1 LAERGRAVA
10 GFQGAAVDLVDAA
23 VRVTRCLRRGGK
35 LLVFGNGGS
44 AAQAQHLA
52 GEFVGRYRAEREGLP
67 AVALAADGAVM
78 TGLANDF
85 GFASVF
91 ARQIEAL
98 GRPGDVALAISTSGS
113 SPSTVAGAIAARDH
127 GLGTVGIIG
136 TRASP
141 LHRVVDVAIVTP
153 APTPARVQE
162 LQLVACHIV
171 CELVE
176 QALFP
181 EIVHTERSV
190 ERGILTVP
198 ELLSARARWRQLEQ
212 SVVWT
217 NGCFDLLHAGHVR
230 MLRAA
235 RALGDIFVVGVNDD
249 DSVRRLKG
257 EGRPVVPLEDRL
269 EILLALDTV
278 DRVVVLE
285 DDDPS
290 SLLAQVRPDVHCKG
304 GDYELDGRPVP
315 ERTTVEGSG
324 GVVQVLDYWEGRS
337 TTAIVDRI
345 ESKRPHDL

>member
-1 LAERGRAVA
+1 VT
-10 GFQGAAVDLVDAA
+10 GFQRAAADLEEAA
-23 VRVTRCLRRGGK
+23 VRITQCLRQGGK

-52 GEFVGRYRAEREGLP
+52 GELLGRYRDEREGLP
-67 AVALAADGAVM
+67 AMALAADGAVV

-85 GFASVF
+85 GFGSVF

-98 GRPGDVALAISTSGS
+98 GRPGDVAVAISTSGT
-113 SPSTVAGAIAARDH
+113 SPSTVAGAAAARDR
-127 GLGTVGIIG
+127 GLGTVGMIG
-136 TRASP
+136 TSTSP
-141 LHRVVDVAIVTP
+141 LHGLVDVAIVTP

-162 LQLVACHIV
+162 LQLVACHVV
-171 CELVE
+171 CEMVE
-176 QALFP
+176 RALFP
-181 EIVHTERSV
+181 QTADGDRPV

-198 ELLSARARWRQLEQ
+198 ELLGARERWRELGQ

-249 DSVRRLKG
+249 EGVRRLKG
-257 EGRPVVPLEDRL
+257 PGRPVVPLEDRL
-269 EILLALDTV
+269 EILLALETV

-285 DDDPS
+285 DDDPV
-290 SLLAQVRPDVHCKG
+290 SLLAELRPDVHCKG
-304 GDYELDGRPVP
+304 GDYGVAARPMP
-315 ERTTVEGSG
+315 ERTTVEGAG
-324 GVVQVLDYWEGRS
+324 GVVHVLDYWEGRS

-345 ESKRPHDL
+345 EGRRPHGR